1 MKLIIVESP
10 HKSVTI
16 GKFLGKDY
24 KVLASKGHIC
34 DLASNGKMGLG
45 VDVEN
50 NFTPRYVVS
59 KDKEAVVKE
68 LKSAVNKAEDVYL
81 ATDPDR
87 EGEAISYH
95 LARVL
100 GLDVHTT
107 KRLEFHE
114 ITKHAVLKALENPRT
129 IDLRLVKSQET
140 RRIIDRIMGFRLSNI
155 LQKKIKSRSAGR
167 VQSVVL
173 KFVVDRE
180 REIKAFVPVEYW
192 TMNGVFSDEKN
203 TLKAEL
209 SAYKGKA
216 IKINNQEEA
225 DQIEKA
231 LPEAFS
237 VSSIKEEVKTREPRP
252 PFITS
257 TLQQEA
263 FSQFHFS
270 TKKTAT
276 IAQRLYEGIEINGIS
291 TGLITYMRTDSTRLS
306 DEFKAQANDFIAHNY
321 GTPYIGHAHMQ
332 KSNKNVQD
340 AHEAIRPTDLRLTP
354 DMVKDSLNKDE
365 YQLYALIYD
374 RAVASLMAGRK
385 DSVTTILLT
394 GNDYT
399 FSTSGSINVF
409 DGYSKV
415 YGKYEEKENKVQ
427 LPKLTEGEVLK
438 KESIEKLQHFTKA
451 PARYNE
457 GKMVKMMQEN
467 GIGRPSTYAPTITNL
482 LDHDYI
488 ENVKGSLVPT
498 EQGDLTVDKLTEYF
512 PKYMDVSYTAKM
524 ETDLDEIAEGE
535 IDEQKLLSSFWE
547 EFKGL
552 YANAEEKM
560 EKIPPKEVGRNCP
573 KCGAPLVLRKGK
585 YGEFVGCSNY
595 PKCNYIEKQQPEVI
609 PDKVCPKC
617 GKPLVKR
624 MGRKGAFIGCSDF
637 PRCNYMETLDGK
649 PIVLEHREIVIP
661 KDAPL
666 CPRCHTGHLIE
677 KKSRWGKTFLACSNY
692 PKCRYIQK
700 DEKKEKES
708 KK

>member
-10 HKSVTI
+10 HKCVTI
-16 GKFLGKDY
+16 GRFLGKDY
-24 KVLASKGHIC
+24 KVMASKGHIC

-45 VDVEN
+45 VDVDHD
-50 NFTPRYVVS
+50 FKPSYLIS
-59 KDKEAVVKE
+59 KDKTGVVNE
-68 LKSAVNKAEDVYL
+68 LKAAVRSADEVYL

-95 LARVL
+95 LARIL

-114 ITKHAVLKALENPRT
+114 VTKPAVVKALENPRT
-129 IDLRLVKSQET
+129 IDLKLVKSQET

-180 REIKAFVPVEYW
+180 NEIKNFVPEEYW
-192 TMNGVFSDEKN
+192 TISGVFSDADKN
-203 TLKAEL
+203 IKAEL

-216 IKINNQEEA
+216 IKINCQSEA
-225 DQIEKA
+225 DKIEGE
-231 LPEAFS
+231 LPEEFV
-237 VSSIKEEVKTREPRP
+237 VSAIKKEIRNREAKP

-270 TKKTAT
+270 TKKTST
-276 IAQRLYEGIEINGIS
+276 IAQRLYEGIEIDGVP

-306 DEFKAQANDFIAHNY
+306 DEFIAAGKDYIIEKY
-321 GTPYIGHAHMQ
+321 GKDYFGKVHMQ
-332 KSNKNVQD
+332 KSAKNVQD
-340 AHEAIRPTDLRLTP
+340 AHEAIRPTDIALTP
-354 DMVKDSLNKDE
+354 DRVKEYLTKDE
-365 YQLYALIYD
+365 GQLYSLIYD
-374 RAVASLMAGRK
+374 RAIASMMAGRK
-385 DSVTTILLT
+385 DSVTTIQLT

-399 FSTSGSINVF
+399 FSCSGSVKVF

-415 YGKYEEKENKVQ
+415 YGKYEEKESKVD
-427 LPKLTEGEVLK
+427 LPSLAQGEVMHK
-438 KESIEKLQHFTKA
+438 DKIEKLQHFTKA

-457 GKMVKMMQEN
+457 GKLVKMMQEN
-467 GIGRPSTYAPTITNL
+467 GIGRPSTYSPTITNL

-488 ENVKGSLVPT
+488 ENQKGALLPT
-498 EQGDLTVDKLTEYF
+498 EQGDLTVVKLEEYF
-512 PKYMDVSYTAKM
+512 PKYMDVSYTARM
-524 ETDLDEIAEGE
+524 ETELDDIAEGK

-547 EFKGL
+547 EFQK
-552 YANAEEKM
+552 YFASAEKNM
-560 EKIPPKEVGRNCP
+560 EKIPPKPVGRDCP
-573 KCGAPLVLRKGK
+573 KCGAPLVIRKGK
-585 YGEFVGCSNY
+585 FGEFVGCSDY
-595 PKCNYIEKQQPEVI
+595 PRCDYIEKQKPEIV
-609 PDKVCPKC
+609 PDKTCPRC

-624 MGRKGAFIGCSDF
+624 AGRKGPFIGCSDY
-637 PRCNYMETLDGK
+637 PKCNYMETLEGK
-649 PIVLEHREIVIP
+649 EIVLEKKKEVTIP
-661 KDAPL
+661 ADAPI

-677 KKSRWGKTFLACSNY
+677 KKSRWGKTFLGCSNY

-700 DEKKEKES
+700 EETKKDKE
-708 KK
+708 

>member
-16 GKFLGKDY
+16 GKFLGKGY

-34 DLASNGKMGLG
+34 DLAANGKMGLG

-50 NFTPRYVVS
+50 NFAPRYVIS
-59 KDKEAVVKE
+59 KDKESVVKE
-68 LKSAVNKAEDVYL
+68 LKNAVAKADEVYL

-87 EGEAISYH
+87 EGEAIAYH

-100 GLDVHTT
+100 KLDLSTT

-114 ITKHAVLKALENPRT
+114 VTKTALSRALENPHT

-173 KFVVDRE
+173 RFVVDRE
-180 REIKAFVPVEYW
+180 KEIQAFVPVEYW
-192 TMNGVFSDEKN
+192 TIAGLFSDAKN
-203 TLKAEL
+203 TVKAEL
-209 SAYKGKA
+209 SSYKGKP
-216 IKINNQEEA
+216 IKIDNKEQA
-225 DQIEKA
+225 DKIESE
-231 LPEAFS
+231 LPEEFV
-237 VSSIKEEVKTREPRP
+237 VSSIKNEIKTREPRP

-276 IAQRLYEGIEINGIS
+276 IAQRLYEGIEINGVP

-306 DEFKAQANDFIAHNY
+306 DEFKNDAKNFILQNFGSAY
-321 GTPYIGHAHMQ
+321 LGKAHMQ
-332 KSNKNVQD
+332 KSTKNVQD
-340 AHEAIRPTDLRLTP
+340 AHEAIRPTDVLLTP
-354 DMVKDSLNKDE
+354 SKVRDSLNKDE
-365 YQLYALIYD
+365 FQLYSLIYE
-374 RAVASLMAGRK
+374 RAMASLMSGRK
-385 DSVTTILLT
+385 DSITTIQLT
-394 GNDYT
+394 GNDYV
-399 FSTSGSINVF
+399 FSCSGSINVF
-409 DGYSKV
+409 DGYTKI
-415 YGKYEEKENKVQ
+415 YGKYEEKESKVQ
-427 LPKLTEGEVLK
+427 LPSLTQGETLK
-438 KESIEKLQHFTKA
+438 KDSIEKLQHFTKA

-457 GKMVKMMQEN
+457 GKLVKMMQEN

-488 ENVKGSLVPT
+488 ENQKGSLIPT
-498 EQGDLTVDKLTEYF
+498 DQGELTVEKLTAYF
-512 PKYMDVSYTAKM
+512 PKYMDVSYTAQM
-524 ETDLDEIAEGE
+524 ETNLDEIAEGK
-535 IDEQKLLSSFWE
+535 IDEQKLLESFWN
-547 EFKGL
+547 EFKEL
-552 YANAEEKM
+552 YHNAEEKM

-585 YGEFVGCSNY
+585 YGEFVGCSRY
-595 PKCNYIEKQQPEVI
+595 PDCDYIEKPKPEI
-609 PDKVCPKC
+609 IEGKVCPKC

-624 MGRKGAFIGCSDF
+624 SGKKGFFIGCSDY
-637 PRCNYMETLDGK
+637 PRCNYMETLDGT
-649 PIVLEHREIVIP
+649 PITIEKKEVVIP

-677 KKSRWGKTFLACSNY
+677 KKSRWGKTFIACSNY

-700 DEKKEKES
+700 DEKKTKKEK
-708 KK
+708 